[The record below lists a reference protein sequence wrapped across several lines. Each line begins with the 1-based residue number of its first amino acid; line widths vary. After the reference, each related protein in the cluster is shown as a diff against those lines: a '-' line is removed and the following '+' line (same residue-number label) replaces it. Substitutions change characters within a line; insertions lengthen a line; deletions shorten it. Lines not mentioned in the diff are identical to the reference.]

1 MSYRSL
7 LKRYI
12 AHVEAVSDATW
23 LYSPD
28 DSQSLSLRDLLEL
41 RALHEELLHQQNQQE
56 TEPQNYNNYARE
68 VCTQLG
74 LDFVA
79 LASHLAWPQR
89 VTKRWLL
96 DPDHPE
102 YRAMS
107 QRDYQH
113 LLSCLSKLP
122 KTEDNQTSHSG

>member
-23 LYSPD
+23 LYSPE
-28 DSQSLSLRDLLEL
+28 DSQFLSLRDLLEL
-41 RALHEELLHQQNQQE
+41 RALHDELLHQQNQQE

-79 LASHLAWPQR
+79 SHH
-89 VTKRWLL
+89 T
-96 DPDHPE
+96 
-102 YRAMS
+102 
-107 QRDYQH
+107 
-113 LLSCLSKLP
+113 
-122 KTEDNQTSHSG
+122 